1 MGENVAAEIEKIRAR
16 LEEIT
21 DEREHRAEDS
31 YSRHEELLEEEHR
44 LEARLTSLEDTVAG
58 KTSGEAEEEAARQ
71 TDLTR
76 PPKLPEDPEDQ

>member
-31 YSRHEELLEEEHR
+31 YSRHEELLAEEHR

-58 KTSGEAEEEAARQ
+58 EDVRRGRGGSSQ
-71 TDLTR
+71 TDR
-76 PPKLPEDPEDQ
+76 PDPTPKAP